1 MKLKYFLPLII
12 LVLIKTSAHS
22 QSVLSAIV
30 DETEKG
36 KSLTPFL
43 IDIEKKTGVRF
54 YFLPEWIDNISF
66 TEGNVGG
73 SLSAALDELFLGT
86 DLSYVVINENTVV
99 IVKDPT
105 QTLERNTVL
114 QEASRGQRKI
124 DKLVIGTEVKSNPK
138 KRILFSGAVLDG
150 KSKDP
155 LIGANITVRDL
166 KIGAVTNQEG
176 KFELF
181 LTPGFHAISY
191 SYVNFE
197 EKIVDLEIYSDGELN
212 IELEET
218 PTLLDEIVVVD
229 RAAREITTSGIGQTQ
244 LSLKEIKRA
253 PAMLGEVDLIKQ
265 VQVLPGVTTAG
276 EAASGFNVRGGSVD
290 QNLILYDGLPVFNS
304 SHVFGFFSSF
314 NSEAIRDVTFFR
326 GGIPAEYG
334 GRVSSVLDIR
344 SKEGSYEKW
353 NASGGI
359 GMVSTNLMINGP
371 IKRDKTSVTASFR
384 TTYSDW
390 LINTVRSNYVG
401 LDKSAVTFYD
411 GAAKLTH
418 LFNEKTK
425 FTLSGY
431 VSHDDFRLQ
440 GDTTYRWDTSLIS
453 ARLDH
458 QVNSKLSASLQIGV
472 GAYSYDVEDKDSLNG
487 FNLQYKITYPTVKF
501 DFHWTPRNHKVDFG
515 VQSTYYDFNP
525 GTLLPSSEKSNR
537 KFVQMDLQKSL
548 ESGLY
553 VSDQFDLSKKIHV
566 DLGLRYSI
574 FTSMGPGKVYIYESG
589 KPRETLNTIDT
600 ITYGAGKKIETFN
613 NLEPR
618 LGLRYDL
625 KKEASIKFGYNRIYQ
640 YLHLVTNTTAVT
652 PIDIW
657 QPTGYY
663 FKPQQV
669 DQFSLGYFKNIKEKK
684 YQAFIEAYY
693 KYYNNVLEFKDGAQ
707 LILNPQIETDLLQGK
722 ARSYGVE
729 TQVSKLTGN
738 FTGSLSYTYSR
749 SLRTIK
755 GEFNGESINDGK
767 EYASNFDQPHVVNL
781 NWKYNLTRR
790 HFFTGSFTYRTG
802 RPITLPL
809 TAFSVENFTAS
820 AFSDRNQYRI
830 PDYHRLD
837 IGFVIEG
844 NHKRKK
850 LLDGTWTI
858 SVYNVYA
865 RKNPYSVFFKEARPG
880 ILRPYQL
887 SIIGVALPSI
897 SYSFKL

>member
-1 MKLKYFLPLII
+1 MRIFIAFIVCLLLGFSSYAQSI
-12 LVLIKTSAHS
+12 LDTRL
-22 QSVLSAIV
+22 
-30 DETEKG
+30 DGTEKG
-36 KSLTPFL
+36 KSLASYL
-43 IDIEKKTGVRF
+43 QEAEKSSGVRF
-54 YFLPEWIDNISF
+54 YFLNEWIDRISF
-66 TEGNVGG
+66 NENQTGVTLRE
-73 SLSAALDELFLGT
+73 ALNELFLGSE
-86 DLSYVVINENTVV
+86 LSYTVINANTIV

-105 QTLERNTVL
+105 QAFERNTVIR
-114 QEASRGQRKI
+114 EAAREQRKI
-124 DKLVIGTEVKSNPK
+124 NKQLIGDPEKANAK
-138 KRILFSGAVLDG
+138 KRYLFSGTVRDG

-155 LIGANITVRDL
+155 LIGVNVVVRDL
-166 KIGAVTNQEG
+166 KTGTVTNVDG
-176 KFELF
+176 KYELQ
-181 LTPGFHAISY
+181 LTPGLHAISY
-191 SYVNFE
+191 TYVNFE
-197 EKIVDLEIYSDGELN
+197 EKIVDLEIYADGELS
-212 IELEET
+212 IEMEET
-218 PTLLDEIVVVD
+218 PTLLQEIIVED

-276 EAASGFNVRGGSVD
+276 EAASGYNVRGGSVD

-359 GMVSTNLMINGP
+359 GIVSTNLMVNGP
-371 IKRDKTSVTASFR
+371 IIRNKTSLAASFR

-390 LINTVRSNYVG
+390 LMNTVRSNYVG
-401 LDKSAVTFYD
+401 LDQSTVRFYD

-418 LFNEKTK
+418 IFSEKTK
-425 FTLSGY
+425 LTLSGY
-431 VSHDDFRLQ
+431 LSHDDFRLQ
-440 GDTTYRWDTSLIS
+440 GDTTYRWDTYLSS

-458 QVNSKLSASLQIGV
+458 EFNSKLSGALQVGIGS
-472 GAYSYDVEDKDSLNG
+472 YSYDVADKDSLTG
-487 FNLQYKITYPTVKF
+487 FNLRYKITYPTMKL
-501 DFHWTPRNHKVDFG
+501 DFHWTTGNHKIGFG
-515 VQSTYYDFNP
+515 IQSTYYDFNP
-525 GTLLPSSEKSNR
+525 GTLTPSGEKSNK
-537 KFVQMDLQKSL
+537 KFIKMKAQQSL
-548 ESGLY
+548 ESGIYLA
-553 VSDQFDLSKKIHV
+553 DQFDITKKLHV
-566 DLGLRYSI
+566 DLGVRYSI
-574 FTSMGPGKVYIYESG
+574 FNSLGPSTVYTYQPG
-589 KPRETLNTIDT
+589 QPRETLYITDT
-600 ITYGAGKKIETFN
+600 LTYVKGDKVKSYN
-613 NLEPR
+613 NFEPR
-618 LGLRYDL
+618 VGLRYDL
-625 KKEASIKFGYNRIYQ
+625 PRQASLKFGYNRIYQ

-657 QPTGYY
+657 QPSGYY

-669 DQFSLGYFKNIKEKK
+669 DQFSLGYFKNFKEKK
-684 YQAFIEAYY
+684 YEAFVEMYY
-693 KYYNNVLEFKDGAQ
+693 KDINNVLEFKDGAQ
-707 LILNPQIETDLLQGK
+707 LILNQHIETDLLQGK
-722 ARSYGVE
+722 ARAYGVE
-729 TQVSKLTGN
+729 TQVVKLTGN
-738 FTGSLSYTYSR
+738 FTGSLSYAFSR

-755 GEFNGESINDGK
+755 GAFDDETINHGK

-781 NWKYNLTRR
+781 NWKYNFTRR

-809 TAFSVENFTAS
+809 TAFSIDNFTAS

-850 LLDGTWTI
+850 ILDGTWTF

-865 RKNPYSVFFKEARPG
+865 RKNPYSIFFKEARPG

-887 SIIGVALPSI
+887 SIIGTALPSI
-897 SYSFKL
+897 SYSFKI

>member
-1 MKLKYFLPLII
+1 MRIFIAFIVCLLLGFSSYAQSI
-12 LVLIKTSAHS
+12 LDTRL
-22 QSVLSAIV
+22 
-30 DETEKG
+30 DGTEKG
-36 KSLTPFL
+36 KSLASYL
-43 IDIEKKTGVRF
+43 QEAEKSSGVRF
-54 YFLPEWIDNISF
+54 YFLNEWIDRISF
-66 TEGNVGG
+66 NENQTGVTLRE
-73 SLSAALDELFLGT
+73 ALNELFLGSE
-86 DLSYVVINENTVV
+86 LSYTVINANTIV

-105 QTLERNTVL
+105 QAFERNTVIR
-114 QEASRGQRKI
+114 EAAREQRKI
-124 DKLVIGTEVKSNPK
+124 NKQLIGDPEKANAK
-138 KRILFSGAVLDG
+138 KRYLFSGTVRDG

-155 LIGANITVRDL
+155 LIGVNVVVRDL
-166 KIGAVTNQEG
+166 KTGTVTNVDG
-176 KFELF
+176 KYELQ
-181 LTPGFHAISY
+181 LTPGLHAISY
-191 SYVNFE
+191 TYVNFE
-197 EKIVDLEIYSDGELN
+197 EKIVDLEIYADGELS
-212 IELEET
+212 IEMEET
-218 PTLLDEIVVVD
+218 PTLLQEIIVED

-276 EAASGFNVRGGSVD
+276 EAASGYNVRGGSVD

-359 GMVSTNLMINGP
+359 GIVSTNLMVNGP
-371 IKRDKTSVTASFR
+371 IIRNKTSLAASFR

-390 LINTVRSNYVG
+390 LMNTVRSNYVG
-401 LDKSAVTFYD
+401 LDQSTVRFYD

-418 LFNEKTK
+418 IFSEKTK
-425 FTLSGY
+425 LTLSGY
-431 VSHDDFRLQ
+431 LSHDDFRLQ
-440 GDTTYRWDTSLIS
+440 GDTTYRWDTYLSS

-458 QVNSKLSASLQIGV
+458 EFNSKLNGALQVGIGS
-472 GAYSYDVEDKDSLNG
+472 YSYDVADKDSLTG
-487 FNLQYKITYPTVKF
+487 FNLRYKITYPTMKL
-501 DFHWTPRNHKVDFG
+501 DFHWTTGNHKIGFG

-525 GTLLPSSEKSNR
+525 GTLTPSGEKSNK
-537 KFVQMDLQKSL
+537 KFIKMKAQQSL
-548 ESGLY
+548 ESGIYLA
-553 VSDQFDLSKKIHV
+553 DQFDITKKLHV
-566 DLGLRYSI
+566 DLGVRYSI
-574 FTSMGPGKVYIYESG
+574 FNSLGPSTVYTYQPG
-589 KPRETLNTIDT
+589 QPRETLYITDT
-600 ITYGAGKKIETFN
+600 LTYVKGDKVKSYN
-613 NLEPR
+613 NFEPR
-618 LGLRYDL
+618 VGLRYDL
-625 KKEASIKFGYNRIYQ
+625 PRQASLKFGYNRIYQ

-657 QPTGYY
+657 QPSGYY

-669 DQFSLGYFKNIKEKK
+669 DQFSLGYFKNFKEKK
-684 YQAFIEAYY
+684 YEAFVEMYY
-693 KYYNNVLEFKDGAQ
+693 KDINNVLEFKDGAQ
-707 LILNPQIETDLLQGK
+707 LILNQNIETDLLQGK
-722 ARSYGVE
+722 ARAYGVE
-729 TQVSKLTGN
+729 TQVVKLTGN
-738 FTGSLSYTYSR
+738 FTGSLSYAFSR

-755 GEFNGESINDGK
+755 GAFDDETINHGK

-781 NWKYNLTRR
+781 NWKYNFTRR

-809 TAFSVENFTAS
+809 TAFSIDNFTAS

-850 LLDGTWTI
+850 ILDGTWTF

-865 RKNPYSVFFKEARPG
+865 RKNPYSIFFKEARPG

-887 SIIGVALPSI
+887 SIIGTALPSI
-897 SYSFKL
+897 SYSFKI